1 MDNRIHVERLKEQY
15 NILANLI
22 ANIPTELGETNV
34 NIVTGYDTFEDQTI
48 FELSRFIF
56 VGEGNNPMESA
67 LCNLRCIL
75 KDLLADNDI
84 RNCALRTEIRRFLCL
99 IDCLIR
105 VLRNIDFNN
114 NSRRLLGV
122 LLCLLFRVILILLS
136 LIAKLII
143 LLLVC
148 RDCDIRCNNVRFGFC
163 RCLLDEFARELED
176 LSRVLYNLENLAMEL
191 RRCRPCNC
199 NRQCNCNRPCNFD
212 RPW

>member
-34 NIVTGYDTFEDQTI
+34 NIVTGYDTFEEQTI
-48 FELSRFIF
+48 FDLFRFIF

-75 KDLLADNDI
+75 KDLLDDNNI

-122 LLCLLFRVILILLS
+122 LLCLLVRVILILLS

-148 RDCDIRCNNVRFGFC
+148 RDCDVICNNVRFGFC

-176 LSRVLYNLENLAMEL
+176 LSRVIDELENLAMEF

-199 NRQCNCNRPCNFD
+199 NRQCNCNRP
-212 RPW
+212 W